1 MNRRSQIHISRWL
14 LMTVTL
20 LSLLSLACRQNNSA
34 NSANDSQSANE
45 LTVSAAAS
53 LREAFQ
59 EIAKL
64 HQSHTGVR
72 VNLNFGGSGAL
83 QKQIETGAPV
93 DVFASAGNA
102 QMDALA
108 TQSLIVPQTRRD
120 FAGNS
125 LVLVVLVDSSSG
137 INDFHALKNA
147 SIVRLAIGNPKT
159 VPAGQYAEQSLT
171 RLGLW
176 QRLQQRLILAEDV
189 RQVLDYVKRGEVD
202 AGIVYASDV
211 RAAENQVRNVAT
223 APPDSHNPILYP
235 VAVVRASN
243 RQKAAN
249 AFIETVISNDG
260 QRILESCGFER
271 VR

>member
-1 MNRRSQIHISRWL
+1 MAG
-14 LMTVTL
+14 L
-20 LSLLSLACRQNNSA
+20 LSVFSCACRQNNPADS
-34 NSANDSQSANE
+34 SGDSQSAVE

-64 HQSHTGVR
+64 HRSRTGVR
-72 VNLNFGGSGAL
+72 IILNFGGSGAL

-108 TQSLIVPQTRRD
+108 KQSLIVPDTLRD
-120 FAGNS
+120 FARNS
-125 LVLVVLVDSSSG
+125 LVLVVPVDSSLR
-137 INDFHALKNA
+137 IDDFSALKKA
-147 SIVRLAIGNPKT
+147 AIARLAIGNPKT
-159 VPAGQYAEQSLT
+159 VPAGQYAEQSLA

-211 RAAENQVRNVAT
+211 RAAENQVRNLAA
-223 APPDSHNPILYP
+223 APPDSHAPILYP
-235 VAVVRASN
+235 VAVVRASSH
-243 RQKAAN
+243 QKAAY
-249 AFIETVISNDG
+249 AFIETVLSNDG
-260 QRILESCGFER
+260 QHVLESCGFDP